1 MLAVS
6 PGFLAALAA
15 PQRVTCRVQADKGG
29 TRLHNNVPVLG
40 GYVEV
45 DAGSITRRRLT
56 LEVAPQMNTF
66 TYEDRPAMPSAATDP
81 LAPYGQELTVEWG
94 LTYIGGVT
102 EWLPL
107 GVFRI
112 DDVRGSLLNDSAV
125 TITGVS
131 REAHVADDRFGA
143 PYTASS
149 PSAQSLITQ
158 LIHDTLP
165 TAEVISQASMD
176 RRVPTT
182 TWDEDRW
189 GAITDLAESIAAVVY
204 CDPRGRFVIADAP
217 TTSTAPVWQ
226 VSAGAGG
233 VLVSADSSASRS
245 KVYNRVVV
253 RGESPSSDAPPVRG
267 EALDLDPTSPTR
279 WGDPLGGSW
288 GKRTR
293 FMYLPTVTDSA
304 QAAGIARANL
314 FRFIGS
320 ASTMDVRSIPN
331 AALEALDVVDVITD
345 ASDPGGTVRRHAVD
359 KFRVPLAAGG
369 SFPMSTRD
377 LREVAA

>member
-15 PQRVTCRVQADKGG
+15 PQKVTCRAHADKGG
-29 TRLHNNVPVLG
+29 VRLHNNVPIVG

-56 LEVAPQMNTF
+56 LEVAPQMNTY
-66 TYEDRPAMPSAATDP
+66 TYEDRPAMPTRDTDP
-81 LAPYGQELTVEWG
+81 LAPFGQELTVEWG

-112 DDVRGSLLNDSAV
+112 DDVRGSLLGDTSV
-125 TITGVS
+125 QITGVS
-131 REAHVADDRFGA
+131 REAHVADDRFSA

-149 PSAQSLITQ
+149 PSALSLIAA
-158 LIHDTLP
+158 LIHETLP
-165 TAEVISQASMD
+165 TAEVVAQASMD

-204 CDPRGRFVIADAP
+204 CDPYGRFVIADAP
-217 TTSTAPVWQ
+217 TADTHPVWMVAAGVGGVM
-226 VSAGAGG
+226 VSAA
-233 VLVSADSSASRS
+233 SSASRS
-245 KVYNRVVV
+245 SVYNRVVV

-267 EALDLDPTSPTR
+267 EATDTDPTSPTR

-304 QAAGIARANL
+304 QAATVARAAL
-314 FRFIGS
+314 FRYVGA
-320 ASTMDVRSIPN
+320 ASTMDVTSVPN
-331 AALEALDVVDVITD
+331 AALEAGDVVDYITD
-345 ASDPGGTVRRHAVD
+345 PRDIGGSLRRHAVD
-359 KFRVPLAAGG
+359 SFRVPLLAGG
-369 SFPMSTRD
+369 AFPMATRD
-377 LREVAA
+377 LRKVA